1 MKLELSIVV
10 LAVVVTAGCGKMKF
24 DKAKWDEGYEIGFPP
39 PSRNKM
45 LSDLV
50 ENHKLKGAKY
60 NEVISLLGQPNVHD
74 SMSFS
79 YDIAIDYFG
88 IDPVY
93 VKYLEFVIS
102 KDSVITAFHVEEWKQ
117 GQDER

>member
-10 LAVVVTAGCGKMKF
+10 LAVVVIASCGKMKF
-24 DKAKWDEGYEIGFPP
+24 NKAKWDEGYEIGFPP

-50 ENHKLKGAKY
+50 ENHKLVGAKY
-60 NEVISLLGQPNVHD
+60 DEVINLLGQPNTHD

-79 YDIAIDYFG
+79 YDITIDYFG

-93 VKYLEFVIS
+93 VKCLEFVIS
-102 KDSVITAFHVEEWKQ
+102 KDSVVTAFQVKEWKK
-117 GQDER
+117 GQYEK

>member
-1 MKLELSIVV
+1 MKLELSILVV
-10 LAVVVTAGCGKMKF
+10 AVVVTAGCGKMKF
-24 DKAKWDEGYEIGFPP
+24 DKAKWNEGYEIGFPP
-39 PSRNKM
+39 PLRNKM
-45 LSDLV
+45 LGDLV

-60 NEVISLLGQPNVHD
+60 NEVISLLGQPNAHD

-102 KDSVITAFHVEEWKQ
+102 KDSVITAFHLEEWKQ
-117 GQDER
+117 GQNEK

>member
-1 MKLELSIVV
+1 MDLALSIVV
-10 LAVVVTAGCGKMKF
+10 LAVLVIAGCGKMKF

-60 NEVISLLGQPNVHD
+60 SEVISLLGQPNAHD

-79 YDIAIDYFG
+79 YDIGIDYSG

-93 VKYLEFVIS
+93 VKSLEFVFS
-102 KDSVITAFHVEEWKQ
+102 KDSVITAFNIEEWKKA
-117 GQDER
+117 QDEK